1 MVKKIAIIT
10 VMFFALPVITQ
21 ARSVK
26 NIEIIESG
34 AIYDGEDNI
43 YEKEACKSF
52 IPEKKQLITFFKL
65 AEESKEN
72 RWLHDYYSAYIS
84 YGSVQFKDGQS
95 AKWTL
100 QSSGLASV
108 ILNDGSS
115 VYFFYKDNAWKD
127 PNACTYGLGDEP
139 NPDPGC

>member
-10 VMFFALPVITQ
+10 VMFFALPVMTQ

-52 IPEKKQLITFFKL
+52 IPEKKQLITFF
-65 AEESKEN
+65 
-72 RWLHDYYSAYIS
+72 
-84 YGSVQFKDGQS
+84 
-95 AKWTL
+95 
-100 QSSGLASV
+100 
-108 ILNDGSS
+108 
-115 VYFFYKDNAWKD
+115 
-127 PNACTYGLGDEP
+127 
-139 NPDPGC
+139 